1 MSRNPNGSRS
11 SPLRRRKYDSP
22 VADALLIFKPDAAY
36 RLAARA
42 GIWGWLG
49 SEREW
54 KIKSLEWFHPSAP
67 LIESH
72 YDFLQGRPFFP
83 WLVDF
88 MTALPVVVGRVT
100 ASPESLSQMR
110 FDLGETQIAKSRPG
124 SLRERYGIFGGLNCL
139 HLSDAPETGA
149 AEVKRWSEFVQLDQ
163 VKVHLDEASQKPDHT
178 YHLRS
183 LATQVAS
190 GIHVELASQVIGD
203 LLAEESELQGAQLE
217 ALKRITLGALS

>member
-1 MSRNPNGSRS
+1 VVA
-11 SPLRRRKYDSP
+11 PLN

-42 GIWGWLG
+42 GIWGWL
-49 SEREW
+49 STEREW
-54 KIKSLEWFHPSAP
+54 KLESLEWFQPPAS
-67 LIESH
+67 LIENH

-100 ASPESLSQMR
+100 ASAESLKQMR
-110 FDLGETQIAKSRPG
+110 YDLGETQIAKSRPG
-124 SLRERYGIFGGLNCL
+124 SLRERFGIFGGLNCL

-149 AEVKRWSEFVQLDQ
+149 AEVKRWSGFVQLDQ
-163 VKVHLDEASQKPDHT
+163 VKVRLEVESDKPDHT

-183 LATQVAS
+183 LATQVAN
-190 GIHVELASQVIGD
+190 GIHVELASQVIGE
-203 LLAEESELQGAQLE
+203 LLAEESELANADLE
-217 ALKRITLGALS
+217 ALRRITLGALS

>member
-1 MSRNPNGSRS
+1 MT
-11 SPLRRRKYDSP
+11 
-22 VADALLIFKPDAAY
+22 DALLIFKPDAAY

-42 GIWGWLG
+42 GIWSWLAT
-49 SEREW
+49 ERDWRIE
-54 KIKSLEWFHPSAP
+54 SLEWFQPPAD
-67 LIESH
+67 LIENH

-88 MTALPVVVGRVT
+88 MTALPVVVGRIT
-100 ASPESLSQMR
+100 AAPESLKQMR
-110 FDLGETQIAKSRPG
+110 YDLGETQIAKARPG

-149 AEVKRWSEFVQLDQ
+149 AEVKRWSEFVQLDE
-163 VKVHLDEASQKPDHT
+163 VKVRLEESSEMADHT

-190 GIHVELASQVIGD
+190 GIHVELASQMIRE
-203 LLAEESELQGAQLE
+203 LLAEESELKGEQLD
-217 ALKRITLGALS
+217 ALHRITLGALA

>member
-1 MSRNPNGSRS
+1 VS
-11 SPLRRRKYDSP
+11 
-22 VADALLIFKPDAAY
+22 DALLIFKPDSAY

-42 GIWGWLG
+42 GIWGWLA
-49 SEREW
+49 SERDW
-54 KIKSLEWFHPSAP
+54 KVESLDWFQPPAD

-100 ASPESLSQMR
+100 ASADALKQMR
-110 FDLGETQIAKSRPG
+110 HDLGETQIARSRPG

-139 HLSDAPETGA
+139 HLSDAAETGA
-149 AEVKRWSEFVQLDQ
+149 SEVKRWSEYVQLDQ
-163 VKVHLDEASQKPDHT
+163 IKVDLDEKTQKQDHT

-183 LATQVAS
+183 LATQVAG
-190 GIHVELASQVIGD
+190 GIHVELASQMIRELV
-203 LLAEESELQGAQLE
+203 AEECELDGEKLD
-217 ALKRITLGALS
+217 ALWRITLGALS

>member
-1 MSRNPNGSRS
+1 M
-11 SPLRRRKYDSP
+11 
-22 VADALLIFKPDAAY
+22 ADALLIFKPDSAY

-42 GIWGWLG
+42 GIWGWLVT
-49 SEREW
+49 ERDW
-54 KIKSLEWFHPSAP
+54 KVESLEWFQPPAS

-100 ASPESLSQMR
+100 ASAESLKQMR
-110 FDLGETQIAKSRPG
+110 HDLGETQIAKSRPG
-124 SLRERYGIFGGLNCL
+124 SLRERFGIFGGLNCL

-149 AEVKRWSEFVQLDQ
+149 AEVKRWSGFVQLDQ
-163 VKVHLDEASQKPDHT
+163 VKVRLAKESDRPDHT

-190 GIHVELASQVIGD
+190 GIHVELASQVIGE
-203 LLAEESELQGAQLE
+203 LLAEESGVEGGELD
-217 ALKRITLGALS
+217 ALRRITLGALA